1 MDNQTFNVR
10 IVSPKQ
16 VVYQGTALSVSS
28 TNSAGK
34 FDILALHA
42 NFVTLIENQPI
53 TIRTADKKTLV
64 FNFPLAIVY
73 TAQNLVSIYINIRI
87 QSINQPGANQAPATP
102 SAGTPTH

>member
-1 MDNQTFNVR
+1 MDSETFNVR

-16 VVYQGTALSVSS
+16 MIYQGAALSVSS

-34 FDILALHA
+34 FDILAQHA

-73 TAQNLVSIYINIRI
+73 TTQNVVSIYTNIR
-87 QSINQPGANQAPATP
+87 TP
-102 SAGTPTH
+102 SIAQRNPAEQPIR